1 MRMSRKSGRNK
12 QKQNQKNITA
22 TGPGSLSPRQGGRR
36 ADDIRPDEPNLTWL
50 ITFTDI
56 MGLMLTFFVMLFAM
70 STPEQKPFA
79 EMTSA
84 LQSEFNRFYGRILNA
99 GPEDSI
105 DISRVDYDRALDIK
119 YLEALMGSLVERNE
133 SLKTTVTLMS
143 QDTHL
148 MMSLP
153 EDMLFDLGKA
163 EIRENSIRVL
173 FSLGGAFSRMKNVI
187 ELVGHADPRP
197 VEGISG
203 SPFQSNW
210 DLSLARAVAVAAAL
224 DKVGYTQP
232 VTVRGASSG
241 RYQDLEGIVDE
252 KKRLDLSRRVD
263 IDIMNHDGRQK
274 KVVSD
279 LIIP

>member
-1 MRMSRKSGRNK
+1 MSKK
-12 QKQNQKNITA
+12 
-22 TGPGSLSPRQGGRR
+22 SPRHKQDPEKEENFSGSAPRAGDQPSRR
-36 ADDIRPDEPNLTWL
+36 TGDIPPDEPSLLWL

-56 MGLMLTFFVMLFAM
+56 MGLMLTFFVMMFAM
-70 STPEQKPFA
+70 STPEEKPFA

-105 DISRVDYDRALDIK
+105 DISRIDYDRALDIK
-119 YLEALMGSLVERNE
+119 YLEALMRSLVDRNQ
-133 SLKTTVTLMS
+133 SLKTSVTLMP

-153 EDMLFDLGKA
+153 EDMLFDVGKA
-163 EIRENSIRVL
+163 EIRENSTKAL
-173 FSLGGAFSRMKNVI
+173 FALGGTFSRMKNSI

-197 VEGISG
+197 MEGDKN
-203 SPFQSNW
+203 SPFASNW

-232 VTVRGASSG
+232 VAVRGASSG
-241 RYQDLEGIVDE
+241 RYQDLEGIPDE
-252 KKRLDLSRRVD
+252 KQRLDLSRRVD

-274 KVVSD
+274 KVVAD
-279 LIIP
+279 IIVP